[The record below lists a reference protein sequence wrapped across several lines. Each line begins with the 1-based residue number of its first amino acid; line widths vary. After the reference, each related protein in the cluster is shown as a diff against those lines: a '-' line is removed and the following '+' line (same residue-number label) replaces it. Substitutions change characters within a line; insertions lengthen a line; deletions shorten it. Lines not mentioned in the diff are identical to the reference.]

1 MNTRENSYLIGKS
14 ESTNPVNQA
23 MTKYRN
29 HPTISE
35 SNYAKKKMLFGQ
47 FRVCNL
53 VLPGKNLK
61 NKDFA
66 SVTQI
71 YKLLVWNGNIVK
83 TYIIVT

>member
-1 MNTRENSYLIGKS
+1 M
-14 ESTNPVNQA
+14 NQA

-35 SNYAKKKMLFGQ
+35 SNYAKKMLFGQ

-53 VLPGKNLK
+53 VLPRKNLK

>member
-1 MNTRENSYLIGKS
+1 MNTRENSYLIGRS
-14 ESTNPVNQA
+14 ESPDPVNQA

-35 SNYAKKKMLFGQ
+35 SNYGKKLLFGQ

-66 SVTQI
+66 SLTQI
-71 YKLLVWNGNIVK
+71 FKLLVWNGNIVK